1 MEQFEEFFILINAPV
16 GSSLSSTSNSST
28 SNSPTGNS
36 STGNSSIHVSLRD
49 RGGKIVEEISENA
62 LLSDK
67 NFRDLAGLSI
77 GLTQAKKLGARS
89 ISIETSNIFL
99 EILINDRPGRTWKDN
114 YGFHSD
120 IKRLVENFERVEV
133 KITGQEKEQTEAA

>member
-1 MEQFEEFFILINAPV
+1 MEQFEEFFILINTPV
-16 GSSLSSTSNSST
+16 DSSLSSTR
-28 SNSPTGNS
+28 NSPTGNS
-36 STGNSSIHVSLRD
+36 STNNPSIHVSLRD

-62 LLSDK
+62 LLADK
-67 NFRDLAGLSI
+67 NFRDLSGLSI

-89 ISIETSNIFL
+89 ISIETNNVLL

-120 IKRLVENFERVEV
+120 IKRLIKNFERVEV
-133 KITGQEKEQTEAA
+133 KITGQEKEQIKAA